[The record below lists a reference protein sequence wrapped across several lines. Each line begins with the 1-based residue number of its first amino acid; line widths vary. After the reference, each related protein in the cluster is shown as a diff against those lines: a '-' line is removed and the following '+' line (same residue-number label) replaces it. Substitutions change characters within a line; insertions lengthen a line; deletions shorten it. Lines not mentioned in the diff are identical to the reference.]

1 MKFGLSKTVEWSGA
15 VSWRGGEPYILP
27 AVPEAHTVAGVLTH
41 RKEAVMMRRLGLVL
55 AGILVVA
62 VALPSPL
69 TAAGF
74 PERDITLVVP
84 WAAGGGT
91 DTRARTVAKN
101 GKKYFGVNVN
111 VVNKVGGT
119 GAVGMNSVA
128 TAKPDGYTVAVITF
142 NLSSYRLIGLA
153 DLGYK
158 DFDLIALLNRSPAGF
173 SVKADSQFKTMKDLV
188 EYAKANPGVVTVGHS
203 GPGQPWHLSA
213 ALVAAKNNLK
223 FTFVPFD
230 GAAPTRT
237 ALLGGHIT
245 MASSGM
251 DEMLQFYKTKQTRF
265 LAAISPTRNPF
276 FPDVPTIGEA
286 GYPIENPIFDWRGL
300 ATAKGTPP
308 EVLKVLRDGFRKAA
322 EDPEY
327 IKLMDDLT
335 LPRAYM
341 EYDKFAEFLG
351 GMETSLGP
359 VLDTVGL
366 LKK

>member
-1 MKFGLSKTVEWSGA
+1 MLRRFGFF
-15 VSWRGGEPYILP
+15 
-27 AVPEAHTVAGVLTH
+27 
-41 RKEAVMMRRLGLVL
+41 LV
-55 AGILVVA
+55 GILA
-62 VALPSPL
+62 LALMLPSPAP
-69 TAAGF
+69 AASF
-74 PERDITLVVP
+74 PERDITLVCP

-91 DTRARTVAKN
+91 DTLARTLAKN
-101 GKKYFGVNVN
+101 GKKYFGVNLN

-128 TAKPDGYTVAVITF
+128 TSRPDGYTVGVITF
-142 NLSSYRLIGLA
+142 NLSTYRMIGLA

-173 SVKADSQFKTMKDLV
+173 SVKADSQFKTLKELV
-188 EYAKANPGVVTVGHS
+188 EYAKANPGVVTVGHA

-213 ALVAAKNNLK
+213 ALLAKNYDVK

-237 ALLGGHIT
+237 ALVGGHIT
-245 MASSGM
+245 MAATGM
-251 DEMLQFYKTKQTRF
+251 DEVLQFYKTKQVRI
-265 LAAISPTRNPF
+265 LAAVTPARNPF
-276 FPDVPTIGEA
+276 FPEVPSVAEA

-300 ATAKGTPP
+300 GVAKGTPP
-308 EVLKVLRDGFRKAA
+308 EILKVLRDGFRKAA

-327 IKLMDDLT
+327 IKLMDELT

-341 EYDKFAEFLG
+341 ESDQFAQFLAG
-351 GMETSLGP
+351 LETSLSP
-359 VLDTVGL
+359 VLDSVGL

>member
-1 MKFGLSKTVEWSGA
+1 
-15 VSWRGGEPYILP
+15 
-27 AVPEAHTVAGVLTH
+27 
-41 RKEAVMMRRLGLVL
+41 MMRKYSWVL
-55 AGILVVA
+55 AGVFALALVF
-62 VALPSPL
+62 PSGAP
-69 TAAGF
+69 AAGF

-91 DTRARTVAKN
+91 DTLARTLAKN
-101 GKKYFGVNVN
+101 AKKYFGVNVN

-128 TAKPDGYTVAVITF
+128 TGRADGYTVGVITF
-142 NLSSYRLIGLA
+142 NLSTYRMIGLA
-153 DLGYK
+153 ELSYK

-173 SVKADSQFKTMKDLV
+173 SVKTDSQFKNLKELV

-213 ALVAAKNNLK
+213 ALLASSYKLK

-237 ALLGGHIT
+237 ALVGGHIT

-251 DEMLQFYKTKQTRF
+251 DEVLQFYKTKQVRI
-265 LAAISPTRNPF
+265 LAAITPTRNPF

-300 ATAKGTPP
+300 GVAKGTPP
-308 EVLKVLRDGFRKAA
+308 EVLKVLREGFRKAA

-327 IKLMDDLT
+327 IKLMDELT

-341 EYDKFAEFLG
+341 EAEQFEQFLANL
-351 GMETSLGP
+351 EKSLAP

>member
-1 MKFGLSKTVEWSGA
+1 MLRKFSLALIGMLALAWV
-15 VSWRGGEPYILP
+15 LP
-27 AVPEAHTVAGVLTH
+27 VPAPG
-41 RKEAVMMRRLGLVL
+41 
-55 AGILVVA
+55 
-62 VALPSPL
+62 
-69 TAAGF
+69 AGF

-91 DTRARTVAKN
+91 DTLARTLAKN
-101 GKKYFGVNVN
+101 GKKYFGVNIN

-119 GAVGMNSVA
+119 GAIGMNSVA
-128 TAKPDGYTVAVITF
+128 TSKPDGYTVGVITF
-142 NLSSYRLIGLA
+142 NLSSYRMIGLA

-173 SVKADSQFKTMKDLV
+173 SVKADSQFKTLKDLV

-213 ALVAAKNNLK
+213 ALLAATYKLK

-237 ALLGGHIT
+237 ALVGGHIT

-286 GYPIENPIFDWRGL
+286 GYPLDNPIFDWRGL
-300 ATAKGTPP
+300 GVAKGTPP
-308 EVLKVLRDGFRKAA
+308 EILKALRDGFRKAA
-322 EDPEY
+322 EDAEY

-335 LPRAYM
+335 LPRTYM
-341 EYDKFAEFLG
+341 EYEKFGEFLG
-351 GMETSLGP
+351 GMETSLKP
-359 VLDTVGL
+359 VLDEVGL